1 MRIVVAPRFGPKSG
15 TVRCRA
21 LEQKRARKS
30 ATQKARREGKRNI
43 VVTMTMTMMMAE
55 VAEVAEVAE
64 AKEAGAIA
72 RFSIIAD
79 SHRIPFR
86 RHLPARPRALPN

>member
-43 VVTMTMTMMMAE
+43 VVTMTMMMAE
-55 VAEVAEVAE
+55 VAEVAEAR
-64 AKEAGAIA
+64 EAGAIA

>member
-1 MRIVVAPRFGPKSG
+1 
-15 TVRCRA
+15 
-21 LEQKRARKS
+21 
-30 ATQKARREGKRNI
+30 

-64 AKEAGAIA
+64 AREAGAIA